1 MTNRP
6 VDTRSWCSG
15 ESWGWREIGGVA
27 GFKATETSESRELDR
42 REQRALP
49 ALGPWMLGGRLG
61 EKGGK
66 PGSTT
71 RRG

>member
-1 MTNRP
+1 MGAWLDLKLQRP
-6 VDTRSWCSG
+6 G
-15 ESWGWREIGGVA
+15 
-27 GFKATETSESRELDR
+27 ESRELDR

-49 ALGPWMLGGRLG
+49 ALGPWMFGGRLG

>member
-27 GFKATETSESRELDR
+27 GFKATETRGEQGIRQERAESPASPGALDVWR
-42 REQRALP
+42 QI
-49 ALGPWMLGGRLG
+49 G
-61 EKGGK
+61 
-66 PGSTT
+66 
-71 RRG
+71 